1 MARADRGITPHQA
14 LPNEYGKRRRGDF
27 LFGADEEVT
36 RVAAH
41 AKEFSPVVK
50 RFLPFILIA
59 VVAFLTVGIATAVYR
74 TKMRPTPAPAAG
86 ASVTSTP
93 AEEKEDP
100 SLHVR
105 GPRNAPVTIE
115 IYGDFQ
121 CPSCAIATA
130 AIDKLE
136 KQFPGKLR
144 IVFHEFPLAMHKHA
158 LEAAMVAEAAGL
170 QGRFWEMHD
179 MLYQYQPVWSE
190 AFNAGFVFSAYANSL
205 GLDPVRFQED
215 AKSPEVRARVA
226 ADGAAGAARGVQN
239 TPTIFVNGRE
249 AKAAFNL
256 EKLRQVIE
264 EALAAKRK
272 S

>member
-1 MARADRGITPHQA
+1 M
-14 LPNEYGKRRRGDF
+14 
-27 LFGADEEVT
+27 T

-86 ASVTSTP
+86 ASAASTA

-130 AIDKLE
+130 AIDELD

-144 IVFHEFPLAMHKHA
+144 IVFHEFPLAMHRHA
-158 LEAAMVAEAAGL
+158 LEAAMAAEAAGL
-170 QGRFWEMHD
+170 QGHFWEMHD
-179 MLYQYQPVWSE
+179 MLYQYQAVWSE
-190 AFNAGFVFSAYANSL
+190 ASNAGFVFSAYASSL
-205 GLDPVRFQED
+205 GLDPVRFQAD

-226 ADGAAGAARGVQN
+226 ADGAAGAARGVEN
-239 TPTIFVNGRE
+239 TPTIFINGRE
-249 AKAAFNL
+249 AKAAYNR
-256 EKLRQVIE
+256 EKLRAAIE
-264 EALAAKRK
+264 EALAEKGK